1 MGMFESDYQLAWA
14 VYLIGAVGCL
24 AVGFVITGWMWRW
37 LREVIRLVGA
47 VLLFTPTLVDPE
59 RMLYAP
65 AIAIA
70 ALDLLFA
77 TGNNVWQAASDLT
90 IFAIVGFALY
100 LVLVVLRWLV
110 GRLIARP
117 PAGDSRTL
125 SERIAEQ
132 ADDDFDDR
140 RVRGLRADPR
150 Y

>member
-24 AVGFVITGWMWRW
+24 AVGFRITRWMWRW
-37 LREVIRLVGA
+37 LREIIRLVGA

-65 AIAIA
+65 AIAIG
-70 ALDLLFA
+70 ALDLLFR
-77 TGNNVWQAASDLT
+77 TGNNVWQAASDLA
-90 IFAIVGFALY
+90 IYGIVGFVLY

-110 GRLIARP
+110 NRLTARP
-117 PAGDSRTL
+117 AEDDRRTL
-125 SERIAEQ
+125 SQRIAEQ
-132 ADDDFDDR
+132 ADDGFDDR